1 VEQTKRPQR
10 DWLDSEDGIWSGM
23 RKRERR
29 RRDLLWLLVAVLFL
43 VIGSFTRFPARLLIR
58 PSR

>member
-1 VEQTKRPQR
+1 
-10 DWLDSEDGIWSGM
+10 
-23 RKRERR
+23 
-29 RRDLLWLLVAVLFL
+29 LLWLLVAVLFL